1 MPNESAQQTVF
12 LSYAH
17 ADQAQAQRLANVLQ
31 RSGLTVW
38 WDALIEGG
46 SSYATT
52 IKDALAAAD
61 AVIVLWSRQSVESDW
76 VRDEAAQGR
85 DRRRLVPLSLDGT
98 PPPLGF
104 GQIQMIDIS
113 RWNGR
118 STAPLFQSIQRALA
132 TAMSGTA
139 PAPPTAIGAPVT
151 RRKSLLLGGGAIAAL
166 AGGGALAA
174 WKSGLLGTASASSR
188 SIAVLPFKNLSGD
201 PAQAYLSDG
210 LTDEIRSALTRN
222 AGLQVLAGTS
232 TNSVRDMTG
241 SATAIARKLG
251 VAYLLDGSVQR
262 MGNMV
267 QVATNLTDGS
277 SGFSAWSQRVERPL
291 GDMFAFES
299 DIAQAVSSALSVQM
313 ATSAPA
319 PGGTHNVQA
328 YEAYLRGRA
337 LFNLAKDEASDNQAR
352 AYLQLAVEADP
363 NFALAHAALSRTIAG
378 IAAEHAAAAELKGLY
393 AQAIAE
399 AQRSVDL
406 APTLPEANLAL
417 GYALFAGRLDLR
429 GARPFYDRAYRFGR
443 GDSDIVLLYALYNVR
458 ARRIAA
464 AREAIERS
472 LVLDPLNPRAFRA
485 AGSIA
490 FAARNYPEAAARYRR
505 AIELNPAISN
515 ARAAMGD
522 ALLQMGR
529 TAEARAAYESE
540 PHALYRWRGL
550 AILEHRTGNDA
561 AAQHAFEELVKAEG
575 DAGMFQ
581 QAEVMAQWGQ
591 SDRAF
596 AMLGRARAIGD
607 SGMILLATDP
617 FFDPIA
623 KDPRFA
629 ATLRAIGF
637 A

>member
-1 MPNESAQQTVF
+1 MPNEPAQQTVF

-17 ADQAQAQRLANVLQ
+17 ADQAQAQRLANMLK

-113 RWNGR
+113 GWNGR
-118 STAPLFQSIQRALA
+118 STAPLFQSILRALA
-132 TAMSGTA
+132 AAMSGAA
-139 PAPPTAIGAPVT
+139 PAPQAAIGAPVT
-151 RRKSLLLGGGAIAAL
+151 RRKSMILGAGAVAAL
-166 AGGGALAA
+166 AGGGGLL
-174 WKSGLLGTASASSR
+174 WKSGLIGGSSAPAR
-188 SIAVLPFKNLSGD
+188 SIAVLPFRNLSGD
-201 PAQAYLSDG
+201 PAQAFLSDG

-222 AGLQVLAGTS
+222 AALQVLAGTS
-232 TNSVRDMTG
+232 TNSVREMTG
-241 SATAIARKLG
+241 SATAIADKLD

-262 MGNMV
+262 LGNRV

-277 SGFSAWSQRVERPL
+277 TGYSVWSQQVERPL

-299 DIAQAVSSALSVQM
+299 EIAQAVSSALSVRM

-363 NFALAHAALSRTIAG
+363 NFALAHAALSRAISG
-378 IAAEHAAAAELKGLY
+378 IAAEHAEAGELKGLY

-399 AQRSVDL
+399 ARRSVDL
-406 APTLPEANLAL
+406 APTLPEGNLAL
-417 GYALFAGRLDLR
+417 GYALFAGRLDVR
-429 GARPFYDRAYRFGR
+429 GAKPFYDRAYRFGR
-443 GDSDIVLLYALYNVR
+443 GDSDIVLLYALYKVR
-458 ARRIAA
+458 ARNFAA

-472 LVLDPLNPRAFRA
+472 LILDPVNPRAYRA

-490 FAARNYPEAAARYRR
+490 LASHNYPEAAERFKR
-505 AIELNPAISN
+505 AIALNPAISN
-515 ARAAMGD
+515 ARAGLGD
-522 ALLQMGR
+522 ALLLMGR
-529 TAEARAAYESE
+529 TAEARAAYEAE
-540 PHALYRWRGL
+540 PHALFRLRGL
-550 AILEHRTGNDA
+550 AILEHRAGNDA
-561 AAQHAFEELVKAEG
+561 AARSIFEELVKV
-575 DAGMFQ
+575 AGEAGLFQ

-591 SDRAF
+591 NDRAF
-596 AMLGRARAIGD
+596 AMLDRAQAVGD
-607 SGMILLATDP
+607 SGMVLLATDP

>member
-1 MPNESAQQTVF
+1 MPNEPAQQTVF

-17 ADQAQAQRLANVLQ
+17 ADQAQAQRLANMLQ

-113 RWNGR
+113 GWNGR
-118 STAPLFQSIQRALA
+118 STAPLFQSILRALA
-132 TAMSGTA
+132 TAMSGA
-139 PAPPTAIGAPVT
+139 VPAPQAAIGAPVT
-151 RRKSLLLGGGAIAAL
+151 RRKSLVLGAGAVAAV
-166 AGGGALAA
+166 AGGGALL
-174 WKSGLLGTASASSR
+174 WKSGLIGGSSAPAR
-188 SIAVLPFKNLSGD
+188 SIAVLPFRNLSGD
-201 PAQAYLSDG
+201 PAQAFLSDG

-222 AGLQVLAGTS
+222 AALQVLAGTS
-232 TNSVRDMTG
+232 TNSVREMTG
-241 SATAIARKLG
+241 SATAIADKLD

-262 MGNMV
+262 LGNRV

-277 SGFSAWSQRVERPL
+277 TGFSVWSQQVERPL

-299 DIAQAVSSALSVQM
+299 EIAQAVSSALSVRM

-352 AYLQLAVEADP
+352 AYLQLAVDADP
-363 NFALAHAALSRTIAG
+363 NFALAHAALSRAISG
-378 IAAEHAAAAELKGLY
+378 IAAEHAEAGELKGLY

-399 AQRSVDL
+399 ARRSVDL
-406 APTLPEANLAL
+406 APTLPEGNLAL
-417 GYALFAGRLDLR
+417 GYALFAGRLDMR
-429 GARPFYDRAYRFGR
+429 GAKPFYDRAYRFGR
-443 GDSDIVLLYALYNVR
+443 GDSDIVLLYALYKVR
-458 ARRIAA
+458 ARNFAA
-464 AREAIERS
+464 ARDAIERS
-472 LVLDPLNPRAFRA
+472 LILDPVNPRAYRA

-490 FAARNYPEAAARYRR
+490 LAARNYPASVERYKR
-505 AIELNPAISN
+505 AIVLNPAISN
-515 ARAAMGD
+515 ARAGMGD
-522 ALLQMGR
+522 ALLLMGR
-529 TAEARAAYESE
+529 TAEARAAYQAE
-540 PHALYRWRGL
+540 PHALYRLRGL
-550 AILEHRTGNDA
+550 AILEHRAGNDA
-561 AAQHAFEELVKAEG
+561 AARSIFEELVKVAGE
-575 DAGMFQ
+575 AGMFQ

-591 SDRAF
+591 IDRAF
-596 AMLGRARAIGD
+596 AMLDRARAVGD
-607 SGMILLATDP
+607 SGMVLLATDP

-623 KDPRFA
+623 NDPRFA